1 MPVATTVPDVDD
13 LKRHMRIRHSQ
24 DDEDL
29 EEKLAAAI
37 DQAAQFLNR
46 PIPWPEDPD
55 ASPVVFAPVPPS
67 VRAAILIQAAELCAN
82 REASVVGAIYTVMPT
97 ARNLLNP
104 YRVKMGV

>member
-1 MPVATTVPDVDD
+1 MPVATTVPDLAA

-24 DDEDL
+24 EDEDL

-37 DQAAQFLNR
+37 EQAADFLNR
-46 PIPWPEDPD
+46 PIPWPVDP
-55 ASPVVFAPVPPS
+55 AAEPIVWAPVPQA

-82 REASVVGAIYTVMPT
+82 REASVVGTIYTVIPT

-104 YRVKMGV
+104 HRVSMGV